1 MTFKD
6 HFSEHAQAL
15 HGLDTDVFFDNVKTC
30 LAVFWR
36 RGARRFIRSMSQSMP
51 LSMPLWRD
59 CTGRYLASNGRRRGA
74 WLRTTIGTLAFYSR
88 HAPGGMSS

>member
-15 HGLDTDVFFDNVKTC
+15 HGLDTDVFVDNVKTC

-51 LSMPLWRD
+51 QSMPLSMPLWRD
-59 CTGRYLASNGRRRGA
+59 CTGRYLASTGRRRSA
-74 WLRTTIGTLAFYSR
+74 
-88 HAPGGMSS
+88 